1 MISTEHHPQF
11 FTATIL
17 EWKPLLADNKYK
29 EILLNSLRF
38 LVKEQRVI
46 VNSFVIMSNHIHLI
60 WQAVNGFT
68 PQQIQHSFLKFTAQQ
83 IKFDLQKYNL
93 ELLKEFLVNATDRQ
107 YQFWERNPLG
117 VDLYS
122 KEVYFQKLNYIHFNP
137 VEAGLCEE
145 PYGYHY
151 SSARFYETLVDDFG
165 FLTHCDV

>member
-1 MISTEHHPQF
+1 MINSEHHPQF

-17 EWKPLLADNKYK
+17 AWKHMLSNDKYK

-83 IKFDLQKYNL
+83 MKFDLQQHNP
-93 ELLKEFLVNATDRQ
+93 ELLKEFQVSAADRQ
-107 YQFWERNPLG
+107 YQF
-117 VDLYS
+117 
-122 KEVYFQKLNYIHFNP
+122 
-137 VEAGLCEE
+137 
-145 PYGYHY
+145 
-151 SSARFYETLVDDFG
+151 
-165 FLTHCDV
+165 